1 MEPVDPV
8 VRDLQIRCF
17 RAMSAE
23 RKLEL
28 AGQLL
33 DLALELKA
41 AGLRSLHPELPA
53 AELRRRATRLL
64 ADVPG

>member
-8 VRDLQIRCF
+8 VRELQIERF

-28 AGQLL
+28 VDQLI
-33 DLALELKA
+33 DLARELKISR
-41 AGLRSLHPELPA
+41 LRTLHPDLSETELQGRVTA
-53 AELRRRATRLL
+53 LFANV
-64 ADVPG
+64 AD